1 MTDTAE
7 PLYRHSSTARA
18 VLRSLVPVICPPE
31 AVALGDAVADAI
43 IDHMALTLSASPRLL
58 QRGFAVGLHAYDL
71 GALPRYRR
79 RARSLR
85 GDDAERYFA
94 SWERGPT
101 PVQVQLA
108 RGINQLMSMSCY
120 EQPAMMERLGY
131 RPGPWIEEV
140 TRRRFTVY
148 RDDVARQEAQI
159 LAPDPLR
166 PGRAPGVPIKRERA

>member
-1 MTDTAE
+1 MS
-7 PLYRHSSTARA
+7 YQHSPVARA

-31 AVALGDAVADAI
+31 AYALADGI
-43 IDHMALTLSASPRLL
+43 VDHMALTFGATPPLM
-58 QRGFAVGLHAYDL
+58 QRALAAGLVAYDL
-71 GALPRYRR
+71 GALPRYRM

-85 GDDAERYFA
+85 GDDAERHFA

-101 PVQVQLA
+101 PLQVQLA

-120 EQPAMMERLGY
+120 EQPEMMERLGY

-148 RDDVARQEAQI
+148 RDDVRKQEAQI

-166 PGRAPGVPIKRERA
+166 PGVRVKRERA